1 MDVAIR
7 IGLRYLAG
15 FLVAKGFLMPDL
27 GDALQK
33 DPEILAAVQVAAGL
47 AVGAISE
54 GWYWLAKK
62 LGWNT

>member
-1 MDVAIR
+1 MDVVIR

-15 FLVAKGFLMPDL
+15 FLIAKGFLMPDL

-33 DPEILAAVQVAAGL
+33 DPEVLAALQVVAGL

-62 LGWNT
+62 LGWRT

>member
-33 DPEILAAVQVAAGL
+33 DPEILAALQVAAGL
-47 AVGAISE
+47 ALAAASE

-62 LGWNT
+62 LGWRT